1 MNALLNFSPKSDGRR
16 DAAYW
21 AFPRSALRRAQPAKR
36 RKRRKKKRPI
46 LPLLPRKPRRR
57 LAERAHRRKPAA
69 PRNPQLRQNRLPGR
83 SRDRSAI
90 GRISFFGTAALV
102 RVLQRAAPA
111 AARAA

>member
-21 AFPRSALRRAQPAKR
+21 AFPRSELRRAQPAKR

-57 LAERAHRRKPAA
+57 PARVAHRQKPQA
-69 PRNPQLRQNRLPGR
+69 PPRPPLRQNRLPGR

-90 GRISFFGTAALV
+90 GRIGFLKPPPFV
-102 RVLQRAAPA
+102 RVLQRDAPA
-111 AARAA
+111 PRAA